1 MRGCDADEPA
11 PHVLRADDIDAAG
24 SAAAAGRSPSREPMA
39 MSVGRASR
47 AGGRRGW
54 PEAGR
59 RMVSRREAPPPFPTD
74 GDGTMNTAIAVPG
87 NTADTFLVHFFG
99 GGLADER
106 YVVERFKA
114 HADGD
119 IRPWPGEAPAKGKGR
134 RAKRVTATL
143 KAVKEMRPTRTE
155 IIICTGLR
163 TRGGQQLWGVYAAGL
178 LCDRKQRG

>member
-1 MRGCDADEPA
+1 
-11 PHVLRADDIDAAG
+11 
-24 SAAAAGRSPSREPMA
+24 
-39 MSVGRASR
+39 
-47 AGGRRGW
+47 
-54 PEAGR
+54 
-59 RMVSRREAPPPFPTD
+59 
-74 GDGTMNTAIAVPG
+74 MNTAITVPR

-114 HADGD
+114 LADGD
-119 IRPWPGEAPAKGKGR
+119 IRPWPGEEPAKGKGR

-143 KAVKEMRPTRTE
+143 KAVKEMRPACTE

-163 TRGGQQLWGVYAAGL
+163 TRGGVQVWGSIAAGL

>member
-1 MRGCDADEPA
+1 
-11 PHVLRADDIDAAG
+11 
-24 SAAAAGRSPSREPMA
+24 MA
-39 MSVGRASR
+39 
-47 AGGRRGW
+47 
-54 PEAGR
+54 
-59 RMVSRREAPPPFPTD
+59 SRREAPPPFPTD

-134 RAKRVTATL
+134 RPRRGSRAGVVRLAPRRRIVWNVRRHHHRRRF
-143 KAVKEMRPTRTE
+143 AVRALRPR
-155 IIICTGLR
+155 R
-163 TRGGQQLWGVYAAGL
+163 
-178 LCDRKQRG
+178 DRALSEQERRPA